1 MDWWLILIIIL
12 ISLFLLMFIRV
23 PVAFAFMII
32 NIGATFIFWNGEE
45 GLKLLVNSIESSLT
59 TFTLVPIPL
68 FILMGEIMFHTGV
81 APKMLNTLEKWLG
94 NIPGRLSLLA
104 ISGGT
109 LLSTLTASTMATTA
123 MLGST
128 LVPEMERKKY
138 HKSMSIGPVLASGGL
153 AVMIPPSALGVL
165 LASLGKISVGE
176 FLIAIIIPGLL
187 MSMLFFLYIIL
198 KVRLHPELTPKYTA
212 DSVSFRKKL
221 KDTALYIFPLS
232 IIILLVMGSI
242 FFGIASP
249 TEAAAMGAFGSFI
262 LAIAYR
268 QMNMDTL
275 IKSLAGTLKLTAM
288 ILIIVAGSVAF
299 SQILAFTGIAS
310 NLVSL
315 VSSFDLPALVI
326 VIIMLMIIVI
336 LGMFMES
343 LSIMMVSVPIYFPL
357 VEVLDINLLWFAV
370 LLLLAIE
377 IGQIS
382 PPFGL
387 GLFVMQGVAPAG
399 TTMFDIYRAS
409 IPFIILLFLLLV
421 LIMLVP
427 FLATWLPEIMIRR

>member
-1 MDWWLILIIIL
+1 MDWWLILFIIL
-12 ISLFLLMFIRV
+12 FSLFFLMFIRV
-23 PVAFAFMII
+23 PVAFAFLII
-32 NIGATFIFWNGEE
+32 NIGATFTFWNGEE

-68 FILMGEIMFHTGV
+68 FILMGEIMFHSGV
-81 APKMLNTLEKWLG
+81 APRMLHTLDKWLG

-104 ISGGT
+104 VGGGT

-128 LVPEMERKKY
+128 LVPEMESKKY
-138 HKSMSIGPVLASGGL
+138 HRSMAIGPILASGGL

-187 MSMLFFLYIIL
+187 MSLLFFLYIVI
-198 KVRLHPELTPKYTA
+198 KVRLHPGLTPKYTVE
-212 DSVSFRKKL
+212 SVTFGEKL
-221 KDTALYIFPLS
+221 RDTVKYIFPLS
-232 IIILLVMGSI
+232 FIILLVIGSI
-242 FFGIASP
+242 FLGIASP

-262 LAIAYR
+262 LAFAYR
-268 QMNMDTL
+268 QMNFDVL
-275 IKSLAGTLKLTAM
+275 IKSLTGTLKLTAM
-288 ILIIVAGSVAF
+288 ILMIVAGSVAF
-299 SQILAFTGIAS
+299 SQILSFTGIAS
-310 NLVSL
+310 NLVAL
-315 VSSFDLPALVI
+315 VSSFELPAVAI
-326 VIIMLMIIVI
+326 VIIMLLIVVF

-357 VEVLDINLLWFAV
+357 AEVLDINLIWFAV
-370 LLLLAIE
+370 LLLVAIE

-399 TTMFDIYRAS
+399 TTMLDIYRAS
-409 IPFIILLFLLLV
+409 IPYIILLFLLLA
-421 LIMLVP
+421 LIILVP
-427 FLATWLPEIMIRR
+427 SLATWLPAIMKT